1 MQKSTLIK
9 RTYRIEKVHDKLV
22 KKNAKKKSESKV
34 IRDLIETLHKDE
46 V

>member
-9 RTYRIEKVHDKLV
+9 RTYRITKDHDKLV
-22 KKNAKKKSESKV
+22 KKTAKKKSESEVVRNLIDTLKV
-34 IRDLIETLHKDE
+34 E